1 MNPLTSNSMNFMLFS
16 KICEKRVIFIFHK
29 ATAFVFFR
37 VLGPYSLDVMTSA
50 SFSIESDSINNP
62 DDPLV
67 AHLKK
72 ITNFKLLPF
81 LVACVYSGVYFTR
94 NIDIIQ
100 QPEIVNQQKRKK
112 E

>member
-1 MNPLTSNSMNFMLFS
+1 MLFS
-16 KICEKRVIFIFHK
+16 KICGKQLILIFHK
-29 ATAFVFFR
+29 ASGSVFSR

-72 ITNFKLLPF
+72 ITNLKLLPL
-81 LVACVYSGVYFTR
+81 LVACMYLGVYVTR
-94 NIDIIQ
+94 SIDIIQ
-100 QPEIVNQQKRKK
+100 QPEIISQQKRMN